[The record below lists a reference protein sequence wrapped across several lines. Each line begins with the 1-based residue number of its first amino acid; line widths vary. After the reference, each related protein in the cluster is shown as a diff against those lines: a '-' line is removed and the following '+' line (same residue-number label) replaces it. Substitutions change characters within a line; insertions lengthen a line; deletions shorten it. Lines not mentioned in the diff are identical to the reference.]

1 MTTIDWVNLLGL
13 GMLCGATGQAVR
25 VIAGLKKLS
34 DETGGMSGMRAA
46 VVPSQLVI
54 SLLIGATAG
63 ALAAISLPSVSSGQ
77 VDTQAITTLLGAG
90 YAGADFI
97 EAFMKKA
104 QPRTQVQS

>member
-1 MTTIDWVNLLGL
+1 MATTDWMNLLAL
-13 GMLCGATGQAVR
+13 GMLCGGLGQAIR

-34 DETGGMSGMRAA
+34 DEKGGVEGMRDAI
-46 VVPSQLVI
+46 VPSQMLV

-63 ALAAISLPSVSSGQ
+63 ALAAIALPASTTGKFSPEQ
-77 VDTQAITTLLGAG
+77 ITTLLGAG

-104 QPRTQVQS
+104 TPK